1 MKFKSQEEYE
11 KERSNWKLEGTRTR
25 NKPGYEKFLE
35 AEQEWMNRSS
45 EYKSESGSKSGKKG
59 SGMKIK
65 FGKGKYYPGKTK
77 KIKGKK
83 TEFKGFD
90 KIMSG
95 EVLTDPG
102 EKFSKKKNF
111 KRAADAIEGKHY
123 DKKGNLYIP
132 KFKIPDRVKLS
143 KEQRKANKKIDQQF
157 DEQGFYKTDAI
168 EMPAMNNLKDSRLE
182 KYRAQGQELASRLGI
197 SMEKNTDKGVG
208 ILQRQAA
215 RYNKDTNALTIPDYS
230 LDSAAGQEILK
241 IGKKRLKT
249 KGMKT

>member
-1 MKFKSQEEYE
+1 MEFKNQEEYE
-11 KERSNWKLEGTRTR
+11 EQKKFFKLMGNRTR
-25 NKPGYEKFLE
+25 NPKGYEDFKQ
-35 AEQEWMNRSS
+35 AEFAWLNRSP
-45 EYKSESGSKSGKKG
+45 ESESEPGSDKKG

-65 FGKGKYYPGKTK
+65 YGKGKYYPGKTK
-77 KIKGKK
+77 KIKAKK

-95 EVLTDPG
+95 EVLVDPG

-111 KRAADAIEGKHY
+111 KRATDKIEGKHY

-132 KFKIPDRVKLS
+132 QFKIPDRIKLS
-143 KEQRKANKKIDQQF
+143 KEQRKANQKIDSQF

-168 EMPAMNNLKDSRLE
+168 EMPAMNKDFRDSRLE

-208 ILQRQAA
+208 ILQSQAA

-230 LDSAAGQEILK
+230 LDSAAGQEMLK